1 MVSGNG
7 GEFYHKVGYAYDRF
21 DNTGYANL
29 QKNGERMYR
38 EREDHWRQLLVDQI
52 KHAGAWSGLSGKA
65 LITTEC
71 WGVVD
76 YKDWPLLNWGWVREL
91 CELGVNE
98 AARTGAWSAMATSNF
113 CGPQFTGMWRDI
125 DWHVKLTETIRNSRP
140 VRPIKS
146 V

>member
-1 MVSGNG
+1 M
-7 GEFYHKVGYAYDRF
+7 GYAYDRF
-21 DNTGYANL
+21 DNKGYANL
-29 QKNGERMYR
+29 QKNGERVYR
-38 EREDHWRQLLVDQI
+38 EREGYWRQMLVDQI
-52 KHAGAWSGLSGKA
+52 KHAADWSASSGKA

-98 AARTGAWSAMATSNF
+98 AAKTGAWSAMATSNF

-125 DWHVKLTETIRNSRP
+125 DWHLKLTETIRNSRP
-140 VRPIKS
+140 ARMLKPV
-146 V
+146 